1 VRDTT
6 SGSSASRP
14 LGPPEDDSRESAA
27 PARGTA
33 RPARRLASYWAR
45 YWYLLVLGCWTL
57 AWFVHFAKNG
67 GMAWH
72 FFAQGSALLFG
83 GTPHPGAPPGGL
95 DLYANDPQLQI
106 GPLAFAIAQVL
117 RQAGPHQGVFA
128 AEAVLTLAGLYLVH
142 AVGRIALTVRPDLA
156 QRPVALRLT
165 LLAGGAVFMVGWE
178 GLATTFA
185 HLDDAAALVLAVL
198 AIRAALA
205 GRPVLTGLCVGLATG
220 AKPWALV
227 FLPIVFLLPVRAWGR
242 AAASM
247 LASVAVAWL
256 PFVIADH
263 HTLAALHYTIRNV
276 PASALRALGV
286 SDPRTPSW
294 DRPAQVLIGWLLAA
308 AAVWRGRWPAV
319 ILLGVGARI
328 ALDPADWGYYTAG
341 VLLGALL
348 WDALGTRRPLPVWT
362 VTSFVALTAFH
373 ALTNNSALLGQI
385 RLGLVI
391 AFTLVILLGP
401 AWAAP
406 RPSGAAPVPAPDT
419 R

>member
-1 VRDTT
+1 MRDTT

-14 LGPPEDDSRESAA
+14 LGPPEDESRESAA
-27 PARGTA
+27 PAGQA
-33 RPARRLASYWAR
+33 PRPGPLLATYWAR

-57 AWFVHFAKNG
+57 AWFVHFAPDG

-72 FFAQGSALLFG
+72 FFASGSALLFG
-83 GTPHPGAPPGGL
+83 GAASPGAPPGGL

-117 RQAGPHQGVFA
+117 RHIGPHQGVFA

-142 AVGRIALTVRPDLA
+142 AVARISLTVRPDLA
-156 QRPVALRLT
+156 RRPVALRLT
-165 LLAGGAVFMVGWE
+165 LLTGGAVFMAGWE

-205 GRPVLTGLCVGLATG
+205 GRAVLTGLCIGLATD

-227 FLPIVFLLPVRAWGR
+227 FLPIVFMLPVRAWGR
-242 AAASM
+242 AAVSM
-247 LASVAVAWL
+247 LASVAAAWL
-256 PFVIADH
+256 PFAVADH

-286 SDPRTPSW
+286 NDPRTPSW
-294 DRPAQVLIGWLLAA
+294 DRPAQVLIGWVLAA

-348 WDALGTRRPLPVWT
+348 WDVLGTRRPLPVWT
-362 VTSFVALTAFH
+362 VTSFAALTAVH
-373 ALTNNSALLGQI
+373 ALTSNSALLGQI

-391 AFTLVILLGP
+391 AFALVILLGP

-406 RPSGAAPVPAPDT
+406 RPPGAAAVPAPDT

>member
-14 LGPPEDDSRESAA
+14 LGSLDDDSRESAA
-27 PARGTA
+27 PPTGTA
-33 RPARRLASYWAR
+33 RPGLAGYWAR
-45 YWYLLVLGCWTL
+45 YWYLLVLGGWTL
-57 AWFVHFAKNG
+57 AWFVHFARNG

-72 FFAQGSALLFG
+72 FFAEGGALLFG
-83 GTPHPGAPPGGL
+83 GTPHPGAPAGGL
-95 DLYANDPQLQI
+95 HLYANYPQLQI
-106 GPLAFAIAQVL
+106 GPVAFAIAQVL
-117 RQAGPHQGVFA
+117 RQVGPHQGVFA

-142 AVGRIALTVRPDLA
+142 AVARIALTVRPQLGR
-156 QRPVALRLT
+156 RPAALRLT

-198 AIRAALA
+198 AVRAALA
-205 GRPVLTGLCVGLATG
+205 GRPVLTGLCVGLATD

-227 FLPIVFLLPVRAWGR
+227 FLPIVFLLPVRAWGK
-242 AAASM
+242 AAVSM
-247 LASVAVAWL
+247 LGAIAVAWL
-256 PFVIADH
+256 PFAIADH
-263 HTLAALHYTIRNV
+263 HTVAALHYTIRNV

-286 SDPRTPSW
+286 SNPRTPSW
-294 DRPAQVLIGWLLAA
+294 DRPAQVLIGWVLAA

-319 ILLGVGARI
+319 ILLGVGARV

-348 WDALGTRRPLPVWT
+348 WDVLGTRRPRPVWT
-362 VTSFVALTAFH
+362 VTSFAALTAVH

-401 AWAAP
+401 AWAAR
-406 RPSGAAPVPAPDT
+406 RPGAAPVPVPASDT